1 MFNLELLVIYL
12 ILWWLV
18 FFIFLP
24 FGISKDENIISG
36 NDPGAPEKVNL
47 KKKVLYTS
55 ITSLFLTILAVVL
68 KNEIF

>member
-1 MFNLELLVIYL
+1 MFNLQSLVIYL

-24 FGISKDENIISG
+24 FGISKDEDIISG
-36 NDPGAPEKVNL
+36 NDPGAPKKTNL
-47 KKKVLYTS
+47 KQKVFYTS
-55 ITSLFLTILAVVL
+55 VASLFLTILVVVL